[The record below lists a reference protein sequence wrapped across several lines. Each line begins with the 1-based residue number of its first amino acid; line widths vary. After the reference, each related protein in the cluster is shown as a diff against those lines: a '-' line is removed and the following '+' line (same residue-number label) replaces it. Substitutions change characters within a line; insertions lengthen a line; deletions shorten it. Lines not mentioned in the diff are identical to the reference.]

1 MGRVTVLDG
10 SATFEIEATATAAG
24 LALDS
29 AQLET
34 ASGWSLKPEG
44 LCCGDVCVPV
54 RDTAAL
60 VAGSGLDAD
69 EFARL
74 TGRVAVV
81 DAARGIVAMTES
93 GNRRSEGLATLVA
106 PDFTLPDIAGNP
118 VSLHDFDRRKRLLL
132 AWSSW

>member
-10 SATFEIEATATAAG
+10 AATHDIEATATAGG
-24 LALDS
+24 LALD
-29 AQLET
+29 AAHLEE
-34 ASGWSLKPEG
+34 ASGWSLKPQG
-44 LCCGDVCVPV
+44 LCFGDVCVPV
-54 RDTAAL
+54 RNTAAL
-60 VAGSGLDAD
+60 VAGSGLDVD

-81 DAARGIVAMTES
+81 DATRGIVAMTES
-93 GNRRSEGLATLVA
+93 GNRRSEGLSTLVA
-106 PDFTLPDIAGNP
+106 PDFTLPDINGNP

>member
-1 MGRVTVLDG
+1 MVTILSDG
-10 SATFEIEATATAAG
+10 GATEVAG
-24 LALDS
+24 
-29 AQLET
+29 
-34 ASGWSLKPEG
+34 ASGSGGALWVPLDAVEQATGWRLKPEG
-44 LCCGDVCVPV
+44 LCFGDVCVPV
-54 RDTAAL
+54 RDTVDL

-106 PDFTLPDIAGNP
+106 ADFTLPDIDGNP